1 MTTADYIPFINTEY
15 DCQAATEFYSD
26 AVAMRVSLESIEKT
40 RSKLPSGPKRWIDAS
55 IDGLHYKDLSKLT
68 DSYQLH
74 LNKFTGYQQIA
85 SPEFQKSPN
94 TDVAKQF
101 VFSVLNRCKS
111 EAPDWISVPQL
122 PIVSDTS
129 RNKINK
135 LLAELTDEWKARNS
149 YAGKLI
155 LPVIFTHQNQIN
167 KKTERNK
174 KIVSISTC
182 YSAARA
188 DGVWAV
194 DHTLND
200 QEGSGKFDER
210 FPALRKF
217 HEELNEKMPQNI
229 ITVAGPYWG
238 MNLIFWARGCVN
250 FPAIGL
256 GGSYKYNIPG
266 QKLPKGIVRAALRPL
281 RRSAIASPSLK
292 GWLLETVAS
301 LPAGDPI
308 KVDFAAL
315 EKDFAKLQVAPN
327 AKLQIAAFY
336 KSWFDKFSTLPQPG
350 RALALYQDLS
360 SAYVL
365 GKTLKA
371 LPDAREGTARR
382 PERVAQQLMMNCL

>member
-1 MTTADYIPFINTEY
+1 MTTADYVPFINSEY
-15 DCQAATEFYSD
+15 DCQAATQFNSD
-26 AVAMRVSLESIEKT
+26 AAVMRVSLESIEKT

-55 IDGLHYKDLSKLT
+55 IDGLHYKDPSKLS
-68 DSYQLH
+68 DNYQLH
-74 LNKFTGYQQIA
+74 LNKFIGYQQIA
-85 SPEFQKSPN
+85 NPDFQKNPN
-94 TDVAKQF
+94 KDVVKQF
-101 VFSVLNRCKS
+101 VDSVLNLCKS

-122 PIVSDTS
+122 PIVSDAS

-135 LLAELTDEWKARNS
+135 LFAELADQWKVKAA
-149 YAGKLI
+149 YTGKFI

-174 KIVSISTC
+174 KIVSISAC

-188 DGVWAV
+188 DGIWAA

-200 QEGSGKFDER
+200 QDGSGKFDER

-217 HEELNEKMPQNI
+217 HEELNEKMPENT
-229 ITVAGPYWG
+229 ITIAGPYWG
-238 MNLIFWARGCVN
+238 INLVLWARGCVQ

-266 QKLPKGIVRAALRPL
+266 QKLPKGIVRVALRPL
-281 RRSAIASPSLK
+281 RRWAIASPSLK
-292 GWLLETVAS
+292 GWLSDTVAS
-301 LPAGDPI
+301 LPAGDAARA
-308 KVDFAAL
+308 DFASL
-315 EKDFAKLQVAPN
+315 EKEFAKLQVVPN

-336 KSWFDKFSTLPQPG
+336 KSWFDKFSALPQPG

-365 GKTLKA
+365 GKTLEA